1 MKVRQNASLFFLG
14 DGKMSSFFRGI
25 GSLLIGALLLVGC
38 QSKENHIEQKSTTT
52 KTEEKVQITKEE
64 EKSIQ
69 DVMEKFVRTTNEKN
83 LAEHM
88 DLFSKKM
95 PSAEDLKTQKEA
107 AFQKG
112 NKKIEL
118 EHIDMKASKAGYVVV
133 ETKEKEIEGEI
144 TLQKKVQYALG
155 KEEDGW
161 KIEEVRTIGKK

>member
-1 MKVRQNASLFFLG
+1 MEKIFRKLRFLLV
-14 DGKMSSFFRGI
+14 FVV
-25 GSLLIGALLLVGC
+25 LLVGC
-38 QSKENHIEQKSTTT
+38 QQEENNVEQKFTTK

-69 DVMEKFVRTTNEKN
+69 DVITTFVRTTNEKN

-88 DLFSKKM
+88 ELFSKKM

-118 EHIDMKASKAGYVVV
+118 EHIDMKASKVGYVIV
-133 ETKEKEIEGEI
+133 ETKEKEVGDSV

-155 KEEDGW
+155 KEDEKW
-161 KIEEVRTIGKK
+161 KIEEVRTIEKK

>member
-1 MKVRQNASLFFLG
+1 VRRNASLFFLG
-14 DGKMSSFFRGI
+14 VGNMKKLFRKLRF
-25 GSLLIGALLLVGC
+25 LLVFVVLLVGC
-38 QSKENHIEQKSTTT
+38 QQEENNVEQKSTTK

-64 EKSIQ
+64 ERSIQ
-69 DVMEKFVRTTNEKN
+69 DVIHTFVRTTNEKN

-88 DLFSKKM
+88 ELFSKKM

-118 EHIDMKASKAGYVVV
+118 EHIDMKVSKVGYVIV
-133 ETKEKEIEGEI
+133 ETKEKEVDDSI

-155 KEEDGW
+155 KEEDKW
-161 KIEEVRTIGKK
+161 KIEEVRTIEKK

>member
-1 MKVRQNASLFFLG
+1 MKKLFRKLRFLLV
-14 DGKMSSFFRGI
+14 FVV
-25 GSLLIGALLLVGC
+25 LLVGC
-38 QSKENHIEQKSTTT
+38 QQEENNVEQKSTTK

-64 EKSIQ
+64 ERSIQ
-69 DVMEKFVRTTNEKN
+69 DVIHTFVRTTNEKN

-88 DLFSKKM
+88 ELFSKKM

-118 EHIDMKASKAGYVVV
+118 EHIDIKASKPGYVVV
-133 ETKEKEIEGEI
+133 ETKEKEIDGEI

-161 KIEEVRTIGKK
+161 KIEEVRTIEKK

>member
-1 MKVRQNASLFFLG
+1 MKEQFRKLRFLLV
-14 DGKMSSFFRGI
+14 FVV
-25 GSLLIGALLLVGC
+25 LLVGC
-38 QSKENHIEQKSTTT
+38 QPDENNIEQKSTTK
-52 KTEEKVQITKEE
+52 KTEEKAQITTEE

-69 DVMEKFVRTTNEKN
+69 AVIETFVRTTNEKN

-88 DLFSKKM
+88 ELFSKKM

-118 EHIDMKASKAGYVVV
+118 EHLDMKASKAGYVIV
-133 ETKEKEIEGEI
+133 ETKEKETDGDV

-155 KEEDGW
+155 KEDEKW
-161 KIEEVRTIGKK
+161 KIEEVRTIEKK

>member
-1 MKVRQNASLFFLG
+1 MFVV
-14 DGKMSSFFRGI
+14 
-25 GSLLIGALLLVGC
+25 LLVGC
-38 QSKENHIEQKSTTT
+38 QQEENNVAQKSTTK

-64 EKSIQ
+64 ERSIQ
-69 DVMEKFVRTTNEKN
+69 DVIHTFVRTTNEKN

-88 DLFSKKM
+88 ELFSKKM

-118 EHIDMKASKAGYVVV
+118 EHIDMKVSKVGYVIV
-133 ETKEKEIEGEI
+133 ETKEKEVDDSI

-155 KEEDGW
+155 KEEEKW
-161 KIEEVRTIGKK
+161 KIEEVRTIEKK

>member
-1 MKVRQNASLFFLG
+1 MMIFLG
-14 DGKMSSFFRGI
+14 KFR
-25 GSLLIGALLLVGC
+25 LLLVVLLLVGC
-38 QSKENHIEQKSTTT
+38 QSQEENVEQKTTT
-52 KTEEKVQITKEE
+52 KETEEKVQITKEE

-69 DVMEKFVRTTNEKN
+69 DVIETFVRTTNEKN

-88 DLFSKKM
+88 ELFSKKM

-118 EHIDMKASKAGYVVV
+118 EHLDMKASKAGYVIV
-133 ETKEKEIEGEI
+133 ETKEKETDGEV

-155 KEEDGW
+155 KEDEKW
-161 KIEEVRTIGKK
+161 KIEEVRTIEKK

>member
-1 MKVRQNASLFFLG
+1 MKKIFAKLRFLLA
-14 DGKMSSFFRGI
+14 FVV
-25 GSLLIGALLLVGC
+25 LLVGC
-38 QSKENHIEQKSTTT
+38 QQEENNVAQKSTTK

-69 DVMEKFVRTTNEKN
+69 DIIHTFVRTTNEKN

-88 DLFSKKM
+88 ELFSKKM

-118 EHIDMKASKAGYVVV
+118 EHIDMNVSKVGYVIV
-133 ETKEKEIEGEI
+133 ETKEKEVDDSI
-144 TLQKKVQYALG
+144 TFQKKVQYALG
-155 KEEDGW
+155 KEEGKW
-161 KIEEVRTIGKK
+161 KIEEVRTIEKK

>member
-1 MKVRQNASLFFLG
+1 MEKIFRKLRFLLV
-14 DGKMSSFFRGI
+14 FVV
-25 GSLLIGALLLVGC
+25 LLVGC
-38 QSKENHIEQKSTTT
+38 QQEEDNVEQKSTTK

-69 DVMEKFVRTTNEKN
+69 DVITTFVRTTNEKN

-88 DLFSKKM
+88 ELFSKKM

-118 EHIDMKASKAGYVVV
+118 EHIDMKASKVGYVIV
-133 ETKEKEIEGEI
+133 ETKEKEVDDSV

-155 KEEDGW
+155 KEDEKW
-161 KIEEVRTIGKK
+161 KIEEVRTIEKK

>member
-1 MKVRQNASLFFLG
+1 
-14 DGKMSSFFRGI
+14 MSSFFRGI

-38 QSKENHIEQKSTTT
+38 QSKENHIEEQKSTTT

-69 DVMEKFVRTTNEKN
+69 DVVEKFVRTTNEKN

-133 ETKEKEIEGEI
+133 ETKEKEIEGEL

>member
-1 MKVRQNASLFFLG
+1 MRA
-14 DGKMSSFFRGI
+14 FFRGI
-25 GSLLIGALLLVGC
+25 GPFLIGVLLLVGC
-38 QSKENHIEQKSTTT
+38 QSEENKVEQKPPTT
-52 KTEEKVQITKEE
+52 KAEEKVQITKEE

-69 DVMEKFVRTTNEKN
+69 DVIETFVRTTNEKN

-88 DLFSKKM
+88 ELFSKNI

-107 AFQKG
+107 SFQKG

-118 EHIDMKASKAGYVVV
+118 EHIDVKASKEGYVVV
-133 ETKEKEIEGEI
+133 ETKEKELDGEV

-161 KIEEVRTIGKK
+161 KIEEVRTIEKK

>member
-1 MKVRQNASLFFLG
+1 MRT
-14 DGKMSSFFRGI
+14 FFRGI
-25 GSLLIGALLLVGC
+25 EALLIGVLLLVGC
-38 QSKENHIEQKSTTT
+38 QSKENYIEQKSTT
-52 KTEEKVQITKEE
+52 KKIEEKVQITKEE

-88 DLFSKKM
+88 ELFSKKL

-133 ETKEKEIEGEI
+133 ETKEKEIDGKV
-144 TLQKKVQYALG
+144 TLQKNVQYALG

>member
-1 MKVRQNASLFFLG
+1 MEKIFRKLRFLLV
-14 DGKMSSFFRGI
+14 FVV
-25 GSLLIGALLLVGC
+25 LIVGC
-38 QSKENHIEQKSTTT
+38 QQEENNVEQKFTTK

-69 DVMEKFVRTTNEKN
+69 DVITTFVRTTNEKN

-88 DLFSKKM
+88 ELFSKKM

-118 EHIDMKASKAGYVVV
+118 EHIDMKASKVGYVIV
-133 ETKEKEIEGEI
+133 ETKEKEVDDSV

-155 KEEDGW
+155 KEDEKW
-161 KIEEVRTIGKK
+161 KIEEVRTIEKK

>member
-1 MKVRQNASLFFLG
+1 MEKI
-14 DGKMSSFFRGI
+14 FRK
-25 GSLLIGALLLVGC
+25 LRFQLVFVVLLVGC
-38 QSKENHIEQKSTTT
+38 QQEENNVEQKSTTK

-69 DVMEKFVRTTNEKN
+69 DVITTFVRTTNEKN
-83 LAEHM
+83 FAEHM
-88 DLFSKKM
+88 ELFSKKM

-118 EHIDMKASKAGYVVV
+118 EHIDMKASKVGYVIV
-133 ETKEKEIEGEI
+133 ETKEKEVDDSV

-155 KEEDGW
+155 KEDEKW
-161 KIEEVRTIGKK
+161 KIEEVRTIEKK

>member
-1 MKVRQNASLFFLG
+1 MKAFF
-14 DGKMSSFFRGI
+14 MGI
-25 GSLLIGALLLVGC
+25 GSLLIGVVLLVGC

-69 DVMEKFVRTTNEKN
+69 DVMEKFVWTTNEKN

-88 DLFSKKM
+88 ELFSKKM

-118 EHIDMKASKAGYVVV
+118 EHIDMKVSKAGYVVV
-133 ETKEKEIEGEI
+133 ETKEKEKERDGEV
-144 TLQKKVQYALG
+144 TLQKNVQYALG

>member
-1 MKVRQNASLFFLG
+1 MRAI
-14 DGKMSSFFRGI
+14 FRGI
-25 GSLLIGALLLVGC
+25 GALLIGVLLLVGC
-38 QSKENHIEQKSTTT
+38 QSKENQIEQTSTTT
-52 KTEEKVQITKEE
+52 KAEEKIQITKEE

-83 LAEHM
+83 LVEHM
-88 DLFSKKM
+88 ELFSTKM

-107 AFQKG
+107 AFRKG

-118 EHIDMKASKAGYVVV
+118 EHIDIKASKAGYVVV
-133 ETKEKEIEGEI
+133 ETKEKETDGEV

-161 KIEEVRTIGKK
+161 KIEEVRTIEKK